1 MNILLR
7 LAILI
12 NLIGMIMSYKNNNI
26 YSILMTGFC
35 GVILAITLT
44 MYKDDSL

>member
-12 NLIGMIMSYKNNNI
+12 NLIGMIMSYKNNI
-26 YSILMTGFC
+26 YGILVAGFC